1 MVAQDSPA
9 SYKVVIND
17 EEQYSIWTAD
27 AQNPPGWC
35 DAGISGTR
43 QECLDYIAKVWTD
56 MRPLSLRRRMAQSE
70 LAQGHASV
78 QPPMTAPTASD
89 DLLARLSIEKQA
101 VQLIRSRTI
110 REDLDAGYVHL
121 QFLRAVGGTE
131 LGIRLDPS
139 SCDYSCADLDAE
151 VGTIRIGGSL
161 VLNSDEVRC
170 AAEIE
175 LTTLAGIAILERQPA

>member
-1 MVAQDSPA
+1 MIAQDSSA

-17 EEQYSIWTAD
+17 EEQYSIWAAD

-35 DAGISGTR
+35 DAGISGSR
-43 QECLDYIAKVWTD
+43 RECLDYIARVWID
-56 MRPLSLRRRMAQSE
+56 IRPLSLRRRMAQG
-70 LAQGHASV
+70 AASV
-78 QPPMTAPTASD
+78 QPAATVPTAPD
-89 DLLARLSIEKQA
+89 DLLTRLSIEKQA

-121 QFLRAVGGTE
+121 QFSRALGGTE

-139 SCDYSCADLDAE
+139 SCDYSYADLDAE
-151 VGTIRIGGSL
+151 VGIIRIGGGL
-161 VLNSDEVRC
+161 VLNSEEMRC